1 MEGKE
6 LAVIIL
12 AAGKGSRMKSSL
24 AKALHPLASR
34 PLLVHVLDTVKP
46 LSPNRV
52 IIVAGHQSEKVKEAI
67 NDPSIEFV
75 EQKEQLGT
83 GHAVQQAENAL
94 EGFNGTVLILCC
106 DMPFLKTTTLRQL
119 IDVHCVTKAEC
130 TLLSLKTLEKRDFG
144 RIVRDEKGTIQRIVE
159 NRDASEEEKLIDEFN
174 SGVYCFNK
182 KFLFNALAEIDN
194 CNAQQEYYLTDT
206 VKWIKEKG
214 LKIESIQTE
223 DNLEILGINSIEDL
237 EVAENYLKASS

>member
-34 PLLVHVLDTVKP
+34 PLLVHVLDIVKP
-46 LSPNRV
+46 LNPDRV
-52 IIVAGHQSEKVKEAI
+52 IIVAGHQSGRVREAV
-67 NDPSIEFV
+67 NDPSVEFV
-75 EQKEQLGT
+75 DQREQLGT
-83 GHAVQQAENAL
+83 GHAVQQAEKAL
-94 EGFNGTVLILCC
+94 EGFSGTVLILCC
-106 DMPFLKTTTLRQL
+106 DMPFLKTTTLNQM
-119 IDVHCVTKAEC
+119 IDIHHRSKAEC

-144 RIVRDEKGTIQRIVE
+144 RIVRDKMENILRIVE
-159 NRDASEEEKLIDEFN
+159 NRDASDEEKLIDEFN

-194 CNAQQEYYLTDT
+194 NNAQQEYYLTDT
-206 VKWIKEKG
+206 IKWIKEKG
-214 LKIESIQTE
+214 LKIEAIQTE
-223 DNLEILGINSIEDL
+223 DSLEILGINSVEDL
-237 EVAENYLKASS
+237 EIAENYLKASN